1 MMSHLESHHSVRD
14 VMLRRIQLERLSL
27 KIAAL
32 EKSSPRQILPR
43 VSLDWLSEFGPSLLF
58 EKAALNDVSVLR
70 QVPGLGPRR
79 IRSHGEEIL
88 ACLRTLARDGHGPEA
103 YSKSHRLL

>member
-1 MMSHLESHHSVRD
+1 MSHLESRHSVRE

-43 VSLDWLSEFGPSLLF
+43 VSLDWLSEYGPSLLLENAVF
-58 EKAALNDVSVLR
+58 HDVSVLR
-70 QVPGLGPRR
+70 RVPGLGPRR

-88 ACLRTLARDGHGPEA
+88 ACLRALVLDGLGPEA
-103 YSKSHRLL
+103 LSHSQR